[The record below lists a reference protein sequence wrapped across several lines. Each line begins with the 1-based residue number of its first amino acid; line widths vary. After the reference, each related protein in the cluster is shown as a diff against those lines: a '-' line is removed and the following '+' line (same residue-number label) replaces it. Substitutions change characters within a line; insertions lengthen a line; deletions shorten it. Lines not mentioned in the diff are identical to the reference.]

1 MRQFLAKYSLYFAWV
16 ISLVGLLV
24 SLYVG
29 EGLKMEPCHLC
40 WYQRIFLFPLAILLG
55 VATFREDH
63 RFALYAF
70 VMACLGEFFALY
82 QVLQQHIPVLKAS
95 ALCGTYSDCSETVFQ
110 LFGFLTFPLL
120 SAVGFAMIAILLWPA
135 AKASSTK

>member
-1 MRQFLAKYSLYFAWV
+1 MRQLLAKYPLYLAWV
-16 ISLVGLLV
+16 ISLAGLLI

-55 VATFREDH
+55 IATFREDNN
-63 RFALYAF
+63 FAFYAF
-70 VMACLGEFFALY
+70 VMACLGGFFAVY
-82 QVLQQHIPVLKAS
+82 QVLQQHIPALKAS
-95 ALCGTYSDCSETVFQ
+95 VLCGTHSDCSETVFQ

-120 SAVGFAMIAILLWPA
+120 SAVGFAMIATLLWPT
-135 AKASSTK
+135 AKESSAK